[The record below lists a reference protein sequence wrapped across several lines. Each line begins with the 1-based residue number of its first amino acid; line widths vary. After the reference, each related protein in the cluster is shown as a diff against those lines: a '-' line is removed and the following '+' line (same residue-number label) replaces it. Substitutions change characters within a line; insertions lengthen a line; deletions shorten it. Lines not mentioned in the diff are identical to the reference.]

1 MKKYYSLSRKANKE
15 DVLDKL
21 NMEIDIL
28 IFNLKK
34 LYDSL
39 EEDKFNENLL
49 KFSDN
54 SELISLLEL
63 ANSYY
68 IYFVKCLK
76 NNQEDADVL
85 SNISSLSDLL
95 ISPYNT
101 LINNVN
107 IGDNMEINVIIRDLY
122 KLSNIK
128 INEDSISD
136 VSNIDSFLSN
146 LDKIFKF
153 DLLMKN
159 NVSLEE
165 LSFVYK
171 VSDMF

>member
-1 MKKYYSLSRKANKE
+1 
-15 DVLDKL
+15 
-21 NMEIDIL
+21 MEIDVIVV
-28 IFNLKK
+28 NLKK

-49 KFSDN
+49 KLSDN
-54 SELISLLEL
+54 SELVSLLEL

-68 IYFVKCLK
+68 IYFVKCLE
-76 NNQEDADVL
+76 NNEENYD
-85 SNISSLSDLL
+85 ISKGIESLNDLL

-107 IGDNMEINVIIRDLY
+107 IGDVRDINIIIRDLY

-128 INEDSISD
+128 INEESISD
-136 VSNIDSFLSN
+136 VSSIESILTS

-159 NVSLEE
+159 NISLEE
-165 LSFVYK
+165 LIFVYK
-171 VSDMF
+171 VSGLF